1 MSVDIAVVGSCNV
14 DLVVNVD
21 SIPTVGQTVLGGDL
35 RRIPGGKGANQA
47 VAASRLGKSVAMIGR
62 IGDDEN
68 GKFLQANLEE
78 NDVNTEF
85 LFTTPETPTGV
96 ALISV
101 QNDGDNAI
109 VVSPGAN
116 SELSPEDV
124 AAVPPVA
131 EAQVVLLQA
140 EIPIETVL
148 AAARVAEGTVIWNP
162 APAPNESV
170 PLELLDL
177 VDVLV
182 PNQQELEL
190 LIGNGSADNLES
202 IFAMAKTFPCSSTIV
217 TLGAQGA
224 VVVASN
230 EAVHIP
236 APEISPVDTTAAGDS
251 FCAALAGS
259 LVEGKDLVEA
269 AQWAVQVGAA
279 TTLIAGAQPSLPTSS
294 EVLQRLEDR

>member
-21 SIPTVGQTVLGGDL
+21 SIPTVGQTVLGGNL

-124 AAVPPVA
+124 AAVPLVA

-148 AAARVAEGTVIWNP
+148 AAARVAEGTVMWNP

>member
-21 SIPTVGQTVLGGDL
+21 SIPTVGQTVLGGNL

-124 AAVPPVA
+124 AAVPLVA

-190 LIGNGSADNLES
+190 LTGNGSADNLES

>member
-1 MSVDIAVVGSCNV
+1 MPVDIAVVGSCNV

-68 GKFLQANLEE
+68 GKFLQTNLEE

-124 AAVPPVA
+124 AAVPLVA

-148 AAARVAEGTVIWNP
+148 AAAQVAEGTVMWNP

-202 IFAMAKTFPCSSTIV
+202 IFAMAKAFPCSSTIV

>member
-148 AAARVAEGTVIWNP
+148 AAAQVAEGTVIWNP

>member
-78 NDVNTEF
+78 NDINTEF

-124 AAVPPVA
+124 AAVPLVA

>member
-21 SIPTVGQTVLGGDL
+21 SIPTVGQTVLGGNL

-124 AAVPPVA
+124 AAVPLVA

-148 AAARVAEGTVIWNP
+148 AAARVAEGTVMWNP

-202 IFAMAKTFPCSSTIV
+202 IFVMAKTFPCSSTIV

>member
-1 MSVDIAVVGSCNV
+1 MPVDIAVVGSCNV

-35 RRIPGGKGANQA
+35 KRIPGGKGANQA

-68 GKFLQANLEE
+68 GKFLQANLED
-78 NDVNTEF
+78 NGVNTEH
-85 LFTTPETPTGV
+85 LLKTPDIPTGV

-101 QNDGDNAI
+101 QDDGDNAI

-116 SELSPEDV
+116 GELSSEDI
-124 AAVPPVA
+124 A
-131 EAQVVLLQA
+131 EASPIARGQVVLLQA
-140 EIPIETVL
+140 EIPIETVV
-148 AAARVAEGTVIWNP
+148 AAARAAEGTVIWNP
-162 APAPNESV
+162 APAPSESV

-177 VDVLV
+177 VDVLI
-182 PNQQELEL
+182 PNQTELEL
-190 LIGNGSADNLES
+190 LGGNRKVDTLES
-202 IFAMAKTFPCSSTIV
+202 ISEMAKTFPCSSTIV
-217 TLGAQGA
+217 TLGERGA
-224 VVVASN
+224 LVVANN

-236 APEISPVDTTAAGDS
+236 APTISPLDTTGAGDS
-251 FCAALAGS
+251 FCAAIATS

-279 TTLIAGAQPSLPTSS
+279 TTLVAGAQPSLPTSDQ
-294 EVLQRLEDR
+294 VFQRLKDW

>member
-124 AAVPPVA
+124 AAVPLVA

-148 AAARVAEGTVIWNP
+148 AAAQVAEGTVIWNP

>member
-1 MSVDIAVVGSCNV
+1 MPVDIVVVGSCNL

-21 SIPTVGQTVLGGDL
+21 NIPQVGQTVLGGDL
-35 RRIPGGKGANQA
+35 KRIPGGKGANQA

-68 GKFLQANLEE
+68 GKFLQANLED
-78 NDVNTEF
+78 NGVNTEY
-85 LFTTPETPTGV
+85 LLKTPDIPTGV

-101 QNDGDNAI
+101 QDDGDNAI

-116 SELSPEDV
+116 GKLSPEDI
-124 AAVPPVA
+124 AAASPIA
-131 EAQVVLLQA
+131 GARVVLLQA
-140 EIPIETVL
+140 EIPIETVV
-148 AAARVAEGTVIWNP
+148 ATARVAEGTVIWNP
-162 APAPNESV
+162 APAPSESV

-177 VDVLV
+177 VDVLI
-182 PNQQELEL
+182 PNQTELEL
-190 LIGNGSADNLES
+190 IGGNRKVDTLES
-202 IFAMAKTFPCSSTIV
+202 ISELAKTFPCSSTIV
-217 TLGAQGA
+217 TLGERGA

-236 APEISPVDTTAAGDS
+236 APTISPLDTTGAGDS
-251 FCAALAGS
+251 FCAAIAVS

-279 TTLIAGAQPSLPTSS
+279 TTLVAGAQPSLPTSE
-294 EVLQRLEDR
+294 EVLQRLENW

>member
-124 AAVPPVA
+124 AAVPLVA

-148 AAARVAEGTVIWNP
+148 AAAQVAEGTVMWNP

>member
-1 MSVDIAVVGSCNV
+1 MSIDIAVVGSCNV

-85 LFTTPETPTGV
+85 LFTTPLIPTGV

-101 QNDGDNAI
+101 QHDGDNAI

-124 AAVPPVA
+124 VNVPPIA
-131 EAQVVLLQA
+131 EAQVLLLQA

-148 AAARVAEGTVIWNP
+148 AAAQTAEGTVIWNP

-269 AQWAVQVGAA
+269 TQWAVQVGAA

>member
-21 SIPTVGQTVLGGDL
+21 SIPTVGQTVLGGNL

-124 AAVPPVA
+124 AAVPLVA

-148 AAARVAEGTVIWNP
+148 AAAQVAEGTVMWNP

>member
-68 GKFLQANLEE
+68 GKFLQTNLEE
-78 NDVNTEF
+78 NDVHTEF

-124 AAVPPVA
+124 AAVPLVA

-148 AAARVAEGTVIWNP
+148 AAAQVAVGTVMWNP

>member
-21 SIPTVGQTVLGGDL
+21 SIPTVGQTVLGGNL

-68 GKFLQANLEE
+68 GKFLQTNLEE

>member
-62 IGDDEN
+62 IGHDEN
-68 GKFLQANLEE
+68 GKFLQTNLEE

-124 AAVPPVA
+124 AAVPLVA

-148 AAARVAEGTVIWNP
+148 AAARVAEGKVIWNP